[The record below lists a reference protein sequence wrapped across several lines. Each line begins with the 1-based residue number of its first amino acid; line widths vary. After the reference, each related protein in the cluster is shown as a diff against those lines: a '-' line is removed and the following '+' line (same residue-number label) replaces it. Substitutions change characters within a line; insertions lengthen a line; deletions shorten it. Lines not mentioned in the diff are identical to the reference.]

1 MSTQTSAHG
10 AIVVGQSWST
20 TLSTLALLLAVGVAV
35 LAIRGWLPPGIS
47 RLKKPLSATSLIGA
61 SLLVVLTGGTN
72 AALVTV
78 GIAAWGMAE
87 CFGVAIGS
95 ASFALAGLAAATAL
109 VKRGPLSFTLGGAT
123 LAIAVGALPY
133 FYARRL
139 AAVHARR
146 ERRVTRLEAQIAR
159 PTPSRPM
166 PAAALK
172 RDVLLSAERTEATKD
187 LATLEGLLR
196 DIRDLVQ
203 ADEAIFWRWSE
214 ERDAL
219 LPQAWSTGDSSLPQF
234 FRVKEWGPLAS
245 WAAQER
251 IVTSEGSEEAPLLVA
266 APVLSTLD
274 GGDVMLHGVLSVTSN
289 IGLAQSREALKEWLP
304 RFAAQLASY
313 LELIDMRT
321 SSTRHSRRNE
331 ALIDAVQRLQVHKS
345 AEALGS
351 AVCEAALDVT
361 SGRSALLIRWL
372 PQDAYGLVQFASRE
386 LALETGMI
394 IGKDTLV
401 GRTCRDGLPLL
412 LHDARAVTR
421 SEPAYTATL
430 AYRPIPSLVV
440 VPIVWEQRVIG
451 AIVVEGAEPG
461 SLGVEEARNVGLLA
475 AVARAFLEKVWEIE
489 EVSQRAR
496 TDALTGLRNRR
507 DFDEQL
513 RRVLAETDR
522 FGGSS
527 SLILVDIDD
536 FKKVNDTY
544 GHEAGDAVLR
554 QLGKILGD
562 GVRGID
568 ICARYGGE
576 EMVLLLPQTPIAG
589 ATELAERLRTAI
601 AERPVLFEGTSIRVT
616 ASFGIAGYPETVPH
630 GDWLFPAADRAL
642 YLAKNGGKNC
652 VKALLTSDGIPK
664 KYQSGLQ

>member
-1 MSTQTSAHG
+1 
-10 AIVVGQSWST
+10 
-20 TLSTLALLLAVGVAV
+20 
-35 LAIRGWLPPGIS
+35 
-47 RLKKPLSATSLIGA
+47 
-61 SLLVVLTGGTN
+61 
-72 AALVTV
+72 
-78 GIAAWGMAE
+78 
-87 CFGVAIGS
+87 
-95 ASFALAGLAAATAL
+95 
-109 VKRGPLSFTLGGAT
+109 
-123 LAIAVGALPY
+123 
-133 FYARRL
+133 
-139 AAVHARR
+139 
-146 ERRVTRLEAQIAR
+146 
-159 PTPSRPM
+159 
-166 PAAALK
+166 
-172 RDVLLSAERTEATKD
+172 
-187 LATLEGLLR
+187 
-196 DIRDLVQ
+196 
-203 ADEAIFWRWSE
+203 
-214 ERDAL
+214 
-219 LPQAWSTGDSSLPQF
+219 
-234 FRVKEWGPLAS
+234 
-245 WAAQER
+245 
-251 IVTSEGSEEAPLLVA
+251 
-266 APVLSTLD
+266 
-274 GGDVMLHGVLSVTSN
+274 
-289 IGLAQSREALKEWLP
+289 
-304 RFAAQLASY
+304 
-313 LELIDMRT
+313 
-321 SSTRHSRRNE
+321 
-331 ALIDAVQRLQVHKS
+331 
-345 AEALGS
+345 
-351 AVCEAALDVT
+351 
-361 SGRSALLIRWL
+361 
-372 PQDAYGLVQFASRE
+372 
-386 LALETGMI
+386 
-394 IGKDTLV
+394 
-401 GRTCRDGLPLL
+401 LL